1 MSETIEEVIKNNEE
15 MIRQRKAL
23 AAQAKARLEE
33 NASVYEQL
41 GITRDN
47 ITRFASSDQC
57 PAEAKRDIEE
67 VERDIEQTLSQIDAE
82 AKAAQGPQRSK
93 PRRPRNMI

>member
-15 MIRQRKAL
+15 MIRQREAL
-23 AAQAKARLEE
+23 AAQAKATLEE
-33 NASVYEQL
+33 NASVYEKL

-47 ITRFASSDQC
+47 ITRFINSDQC
-57 PAEAKRDIEE
+57 PAEAKRAIEE

-82 AKAAQGPQRSK
+82 AKAAQGSQRSK